1 MNTGHKKYLKGER
14 FTLLRIRVDR
24 GGYINKGRHY
34 FGIGGAPLY
43 WWSSPKD
50 GEAGYLRAKSRKEAM
65 DKVRDIYPDAQFYG
79 KGGIKCTGD
88 I

>member
-1 MNTGHKKYLKGER
+1 MNTGHKKYLKAER
-14 FTLLRIRVDR
+14 FTLRRVHVDR
-24 GGYINKGRHY
+24 DGYTISARYY
-34 FGIGGAPLY
+34 FGVGDPLY
-43 WWSSPKD
+43 WWSSPED
-50 GEAGYLRAKSRKEAM
+50 GETGYIRAKSRKEAM